1 VHVTTPITATG
12 VVDDRMR
19 MLIPTASRPWPPPE
33 LNPVTF
39 QWRIWDA
46 WWSADVQKLSWV
58 YYNLGANSPVG
69 RAFFATTG
77 EPGLPIPRPGQFRGG
92 LLGSINYSFHGSPVP
107 PGEKRTKMHVPL
119 ASDIAATSADLLF
132 SKPPVV
138 TASNP
143 ANQDA
148 IDALMDDGTHAKLL
162 EAAETCSALGGVY
175 LRVVWDT
182 DVSDQPMIDVV
193 PADAAVPLFSY
204 GKLVGVT
211 FWRIISDDGSEVVRH
226 LETHAPGQNA
236 IFHNVYVGDQTDL
249 GRVYPLTDFP
259 ETAQFA
265 QYLSDGNAITF
276 PDMPSDASTVVYI
289 PNMLPNKI
297 WRDLGPQVAPL
308 GRSDFS
314 GVEPLMDALDET
326 YSSWQRDIRLAKARL
341 IVPQQYL
348 DNIGRGKGAVFD
360 PDRQVYSP
368 ITMMTS
374 SGGTSDIMANQ
385 FAIRV
390 QEHQQTCADYIG
402 RIVQGAG
409 YSGQTFGEYDGGPA
423 MTATEIRARE
433 RKTLITRNKKVL
445 YWRPGLRD
453 ILYGWLAVKN
463 AVFNDKAVTPERP
476 EVDFPDV
483 VLPDQLE
490 LAQTA
495 GALAVADAA
504 SKETLVRMVHPD
516 WSDDEVL
523 TEVRAIYA
531 ETGLNAAGRARITL
545 APPMG
550 STEDIEQEVQDLAAA
565 SALPPAAQ
573 LATPGPADEE

>member
-1 VHVTTPITATG
+1 MNPITY
-12 VVDDRMR
+12 
-19 MLIPTASRPWPPPE
+19 
-33 LNPVTF
+33 

-46 WWSADVQKLSWV
+46 WWSADVTKLQWV

-69 RAFFATTG
+69 RSFFATTG
-77 EPGLPIPRPGQFRGG
+77 ERGLPITRPGQFRGG
-92 LLGSINYSFHGSPVP
+92 LLGSIEYRFHGAPTP
-107 PGEKRTKMHVPL
+107 PGEKRTKLHVPI
-119 ASDIAATSADLLF
+119 ASDIATTSAELLF
-132 SKPPVV
+132 SKPPVI

-143 ANQDA
+143 GNQDA
-148 IDALMDDGTHAKLL
+148 LDGLLDDGFHAKLL
-162 EAAETCSALGGVY
+162 EAAETCAAMGGVY
-175 LRVVWDT
+175 LRTVWDT
-182 DVSDQPMIDVV
+182 DVSDQPMLDVV
-193 PADAAVPLFSY
+193 PADAAVPLFSH
-204 GKLVGVT
+204 GKLLGVT

-236 IFHNVYVGDQTDL
+236 IFHSVYVGDQTDL
-249 GRVYPLTDFP
+249 GRAYPLTDFP

-276 PDMPSDASTVVYI
+276 PDMPFNASTVVYV

-308 GRSDFS
+308 GRSDFT
-314 GVEPLMDALDET
+314 GVEPLMDALDEA
-326 YSSWQRDIRLAKARL
+326 YSSWQRDVRLAKARL

-368 ITMMTS
+368 INMMTS
-374 SGGTSDIMANQ
+374 GGGTQDIMAQQ

-390 QEHQQTCADYIG
+390 AEHQQTCADYVN

-409 YSGQTFGEYDGGPA
+409 YSGQTFGEYDGGQG

-445 YWRPGLRD
+445 YWRPGIRD
-453 ILYGWLAVKN
+453 FLYGWLAVKRSI
-463 AVFNDKAVTPERP
+463 FNDTSVSPERP
-476 EVDFPDV
+476 EAEFPEA

-495 GALAVADAA
+495 SALAMADAA

-516 WSDDEVL
+516 WSDA
-523 TEVRAIYA
+523 EVRNEVRMIYA
-531 ETGLNAAGRARITL
+531 ETGLDLANRARVML
-545 APPMG
+545 ASPMG
-550 STEDIEQEVQDLAAA
+550 STETLSEQVQELADPENAPA
-565 SALPPAAQ
+565 TALLPDSGD
-573 LATPGPADEE
+573 TGDEE

>member
-1 VHVTTPITATG
+1 MSTP

-19 MLIPTASRPWPPPE
+19 MLIPTTNRPWPPPE
-33 LNPVTF
+33 YNPITF
-39 QWRIWDA
+39 QWRLWNA
-46 WWSADVQKLSWV
+46 WWSGDKDQLSWA

-69 RAFFATTG
+69 RSFFATTG

-92 LLGSINYSFHGSPVP
+92 LLGSINYSFHGTPVP
-107 PGEKRTKMHVPL
+107 PGEKRTKLHVPI

-132 SKPPVV
+132 SKPPTI

-143 ANQDA
+143 ANQAALD
-148 IDALMDDGTHAKLL
+148 DLMDDGTHARLL
-162 EAAETCSALGGVY
+162 EAAETCSALGGVF

-182 DVSDQPMIDVV
+182 EVSDKPMLDVV
-193 PADAAVPLFSY
+193 PADAAVPYFSH
-204 GKLVGVT
+204 GKLMGVT

-249 GRVYPLTDFP
+249 GRSYPLTDFP
-259 ETAQFA
+259 ETATFA
-265 QYLSDGNAITF
+265 QYLSSGNAIHF
-276 PDMPSDASTVVYI
+276 PDMDQDASTVVYI

-308 GRSDFS
+308 GRSDYA
-314 GVEPLMDALDET
+314 GVEPLMDSLDEA

-341 IVPQQYL
+341 IVPQQML

-368 ITMMTS
+368 ISMMTS

-385 FAIRV
+385 FVIRW
-390 QEHQQTCADYIG
+390 QEHQQTCQDYIN

-409 YSGQTFGEYDGGPA
+409 YSGQTFGEYDGGQG

-433 RKTLITRNKKVL
+433 RKSLITRNKKVL

-453 ILYGWLAVKN
+453 ILYGWLAVKRS
-463 AVFNDKAVTPERP
+463 VFNDNTVSPERP
-476 EVDFPDV
+476 EAEFPEV

-490 LAQTA
+490 LAQTVSA
-495 GALAVADAA
+495 ISQADAG
-504 SKETLVRMVHPD
+504 SKETLVRMLHPD
-516 WSDDEVL
+516 WSDEEIRN
-523 TEVRAIYA
+523 EVRMIYA
-531 ETGLNAAGRARITL
+531 ETGLDLANRARVML
-545 APPMG
+545 QPPMN
-550 STEDIEQEVQDLAAA
+550 STETIAQEIQELADPESAPSAA
-565 SALPPAAQ
+565 WLE
-573 LATPGPADEE
+573 TGDTDDD

>member
-1 VHVTTPITATG
+1 MTTP

-19 MLIPTASRPWPPPE
+19 MLMPTTSRPWPPPE
-33 LNPVTF
+33 MNPITY

-46 WWSADVQKLSWV
+46 WWSADPAKLQWV
-58 YYNLGANSPVG
+58 HYNLGANSPVG

-77 EPGLPIPRPGQFRGG
+77 ESGLPIPRPGQFRGG
-92 LLGSINYSFHGSPVP
+92 LLGSIAYTFWGAPVP
-107 PGEKRTKMHVPL
+107 PGEKRTKMHVPI

-132 SKPPVV
+132 SKPPTI

-148 IDALMDDGTHAKLL
+148 LDDLMDDGTHAKLL

-175 LRVVWDT
+175 LRTVWDT
-182 DVSDQPMIDVV
+182 DVSDQPMLDVV
-193 PADAAVPLFSY
+193 PADAAVPLFSH

-211 FWRIISDDGSEVVRH
+211 FWRVISDDGAEVVRH

-236 IFHNVYVGDQTDL
+236 IFHSVYVGDQTDL

-276 PDMPSDASTVVYI
+276 PDMPFDASTVVYI
-289 PNMLPNKI
+289 PNMLPNKV
-297 WRDLGPQVAPL
+297 WRDLGPQVTPL

-314 GVEPLMDALDET
+314 GVEPLMDSLDEA

-360 PDRQVYSP
+360 PSREVYSP
-368 ITMMTS
+368 ISMMTS
-374 SGGTSDIMANQ
+374 AGGTSDIMANQ
-385 FAIRV
+385 FVIRW
-390 QEHQQTCADYIG
+390 QEHQQTCQDYVN

-409 YSGQTFGEYDGGPA
+409 YSGQTFGEYDGGQG

-433 RKTLITRNKKVL
+433 RKSLITRNKKVL

-453 ILYGWLAVKN
+453 ILYGWLAVKRS
-463 AVFNDKAVTPERP
+463 VFNDRTVTPERP
-476 EVDFPDV
+476 EAEFPEV

-490 LAQTA
+490 LAQTV
-495 GALAVADAA
+495 GAISQADAG
-504 SKETLVRMVHPD
+504 SKETLVRMLHPD
-516 WSDDEVL
+516 WSDEEIRA
-523 TEVRAIYA
+523 EVRMIYA
-531 ETGLNAAGRARITL
+531 ETGLDLANRARVML
-545 APPMG
+545 SPPMG
-550 STEDIEQEVQDLAAA
+550 STETLSEEIQELADPSTAPSAA
-565 SALPPAAQ
+565 WLQETGSV
-573 LATPGPADEE
+573 EEE

>member
-1 VHVTTPITATG
+1 
-12 VVDDRMR
+12 
-19 MLIPTASRPWPPPE
+19 MLIPTTSRPWPPPE
-33 LNPVTF
+33 YNPITF
-39 QWRIWDA
+39 QWRIWNA
-46 WWSADVQKLSWV
+46 WWSGDRDQLSWV

-69 RAFFATTG
+69 RSFFATTG

-92 LLGSINYSFHGSPVP
+92 LLGSINYSFHGTPVP
-107 PGEKRTKMHVPL
+107 PGEKRTKLHVPI

-132 SKPPVV
+132 SKPPTI

-148 IDALMDDGTHAKLL
+148 LNDLMDNGLHAKLL
-162 EAAETCSALGGVY
+162 EAAETCSALGGVF

-182 DVSDQPMIDVV
+182 EVSDQPMLDVA
-193 PADAAVPLFSY
+193 PADAAVPYFSH
-204 GKLVGVT
+204 GKLMGVT

-249 GRVYPLTDFP
+249 GRIYPLTDFP
-259 ETAQFA
+259 ETATFA
-265 QYLSDGNAITF
+265 QYLSSGNAIHF
-276 PDMPSDASTVVYI
+276 PDMPLDASTVVYV

-314 GVEPLMDALDET
+314 GVESLMDALDEG

-341 IVPQQYL
+341 IVPQQML
-348 DNIGRGKGAVFD
+348 DNIGRGKGAIFD

-368 ITMMTS
+368 ISMMTS

-385 FAIRV
+385 FAIRW
-390 QEHQQTCADYIG
+390 QEHQATCNEYIN

-409 YSGQTFGEYDGGPA
+409 YSGQTFGEYDGQGSA
-423 MTATEIRARE
+423 MTATEVRARE
-433 RKTLITRNKKVL
+433 RKSLITRNKKVL
-445 YWRPGLRD
+445 YWEPGLRD
-453 ILYGWLAVKN
+453 ILYGWLAVKRS
-463 AVFNDKAVTPERP
+463 VFNDTSVTPERP
-476 EVDFPDV
+476 EVEFPEV

-495 GALAVADAA
+495 GALAMADAA
-504 SKETLVRMVHPD
+504 SKETLVRTVHPD
-516 WSDDEVL
+516 WSDE
-523 TEVRAIYA
+523 EVRSEVRMIYA
-531 ETGLNAAGRARITL
+531 ETGLDLANRARVML
-545 APPMG
+545 QPPMN
-550 STEDIEQEVQDLAAA
+550 STESISEEIQELADPENAPA
-565 SALPPAAQ
+565 TAL
-573 LATPGPADEE
+573 LSDSGDVDDEE

>member
-1 VHVTTPITATG
+1 
-12 VVDDRMR
+12 MR
-19 MLIPTASRPWPPPE
+19 MLMPTTNRPWPPPE
-33 LNPVTF
+33 LNPITY

-46 WWSADVQKLSWV
+46 WWAADPVKLQWV
-58 YYNLGANSPVG
+58 HYNLGANSPVG
-69 RAFFATTG
+69 RAYFATSG
-77 EPGLPIPRPGQFRGG
+77 EGGLPIPRPGQFRGG
-92 LLGSINYSFHGSPVP
+92 LLGSVAYTFWGAPTP
-107 PGEKRTKMHVPL
+107 PGEKRTKLHVPI
-119 ASDIAATSADLLF
+119 ASDIASTSAELLF
-132 SKPPVV
+132 SKPPVI

-143 ANQDA
+143 ANQA
-148 IDALMDDGTHAKLL
+148 ALDGLLDDGFHAKLL

-175 LRVVWDT
+175 LRTVWDT
-182 DVSDQPMIDVV
+182 DVSDSPMLDVV
-193 PADAAVPLFSY
+193 PADAAVPLFSH
-204 GKLVGVT
+204 GKLLGVT

-236 IFHNVYVGDQTDL
+236 IFHSVYVGDQTDL
-249 GRVYPLTDFP
+249 GKVYPLTDFP

-276 PDMPSDASTVVYI
+276 PDMPFNASTVVYV

-308 GRSDFS
+308 GRSDFT
-314 GVEPLMDALDET
+314 GVEPFMDALDEV

-368 ITMMTS
+368 LSMMTS
-374 SGGTSDIMANQ
+374 GGAGGTNDIMANQ
-385 FAIRV
+385 FQIRV
-390 QEHQQTCADYIG
+390 AEHQQTCADYVN

-409 YSGQTFGEYDGGPA
+409 YSGQTFGEYDGGSA

-445 YWRPGLRD
+445 YWRPGIRD
-453 ILYGWLAVKN
+453 FLYGWLAVKRS
-463 AVFNDKAVTPERP
+463 VFNDNSVSPERP
-476 EVDFPDV
+476 EAEFPEA

-495 GALAVADAA
+495 GALAMADAA

-516 WSDDEVL
+516 WSDEEVR
-523 TEVRAIYA
+523 TEVSMIYA
-531 ETGLNAAGRARITL
+531 ETGLSLANRARVML
-545 APPMG
+545 SSPMG
-550 STEDIEQEVQDLAAA
+550 STESLSEQVQELADPSEAPSVADLPETG
-565 SALPPAAQ
+565 SVEDL
-573 LATPGPADEE
+573 E

>member
-1 VHVTTPITATG
+1 MTTPITGTG
-12 VVDDRMR
+12 AVDNRMR
-19 MLIPTASRPWPPPE
+19 MLMPTTSRPWPPPE
-33 LNPVTF
+33 FSPITY
-39 QWRIWDA
+39 QYRIWDA
-46 WWSADVQKLSWV
+46 WWSADPVKLQWV
-58 YYNLGANSPVG
+58 FYNLGANSPVG
-69 RAFFATTG
+69 RAYFATTG
-77 EPGLPIPRPGQFRGG
+77 EPGLPMPRPGQFRGG
-92 LLGSINYSFHGSPVP
+92 LLGSVAYTFWGAPTP
-107 PGEKRTKMHVPL
+107 PGEKRSKLHVPI
-119 ASDIAATSADLLF
+119 ASDIAATSADMLF

-138 TASNP
+138 TASNS
-143 ANQDA
+143 ANQE
-148 IDALMDDGTHAKLL
+148 ALDEFMDDGVHAKLL

-175 LRVVWDT
+175 KRVVWDT
-182 DVSDQPMIDVV
+182 DVSDQPMLDVV

-249 GRVYPLTDFP
+249 GRIYPLTDFP

-276 PDMPSDASTVVYI
+276 PDMPKDASTVVYI

-314 GVEPLMDALDET
+314 GVEPLMDALDEA

-368 ITMMTS
+368 ISMMTS
-374 SGGTSDIMANQ
+374 GGGTSDIMANQ
-385 FAIRV
+385 FQIRV
-390 QEHQQTCADYIG
+390 AEHQQTCNDYIN

-409 YSGQTFGEYDGGPA
+409 YSGQTFGEYDGSSSA

-453 ILYGWLAVKN
+453 ILYGWLAVKR
-463 AVFNDKAVTPERP
+463 AVFNDNTVSPERP

-495 GALAVADAA
+495 STLAMADAA

-516 WSDDEVL
+516 WSDQEVR
-523 TEVRAIYA
+523 TEVQMIYA
-531 ETGLNAAGRARITL
+531 ETGLDLANRARVQI

-550 STEDIEQEVQDLAAA
+550 SPETIQQEIQELADPSTAPSAAWLPETGDFEDE
-565 SALPPAAQ
+565 
-573 LATPGPADEE
+573 

>member
-1 VHVTTPITATG
+1 MA
-12 VVDDRMR
+12 
-19 MLIPTASRPWPPPE
+19 MLIPTTNRPWPPPE
-33 LNPVTF
+33 MNPITF
-39 QWRIWDA
+39 QWRIWNA
-46 WWSADVQKLSWV
+46 WWSGDKDQLSWV

-69 RAFFATTG
+69 RSFFATTG

-107 PGEKRTKMHVPL
+107 PGEKRTKMHVPI

-132 SKPPVV
+132 SKPPVI

-148 IDALMDDGTHAKLL
+148 LDEFIDDGFHAKLL
-162 EAAETCSALGGVY
+162 ESAETCSALGGVY
-175 LRVVWDT
+175 LRTVWDT

-193 PADAAVPLFSY
+193 PADTAVPYFSH
-204 GKLVGVT
+204 GKLMGVT

-226 LETHAPGQNA
+226 LETHVPGQNA

-259 ETAQFA
+259 ETASFA
-265 QYLSDGNAITF
+265 QYLSSGNAITF
-276 PDMPSDASTVVYI
+276 PDMPFSASTVVYI
-289 PNMLPNKI
+289 PNMLPNKL

-308 GRSDFS
+308 GRSDFA
-314 GVEPLMDALDET
+314 GVESIMDALDET

-341 IVPQQYL
+341 IVPQQML

-368 ITMMTS
+368 ISMMTS
-374 SGGTSDIMANQ
+374 AGGTGDIMANQ
-385 FAIRV
+385 FQIRW
-390 QEHQQTCADYIG
+390 QEHQATCAEYVN

-409 YSGQTFGEYDGGPA
+409 YSGQTFGEYDGTGSA

-445 YWRPGLRD
+445 YWRPGIRD
-453 ILYGWLAVKN
+453 ILYGWLAVKRSI
-463 AVFNDKAVTPERP
+463 FNDASVTPERP
-476 EVDFPDV
+476 EVEFPEV

-495 GALAVADAA
+495 STLAMADAA

-516 WSDDEVL
+516 WSEE
-523 TEVRAIYA
+523 EVRNEVRMIYA
-531 ETGLNAAGRARITL
+531 ETGLDLANRARVML
-545 APPMG
+545 QPPMN
-550 STEDIEQEVQDLAAA
+550 STETIAQEIQELADPESAPSAA
-565 SALPPAAQ
+565 WLE
-573 LATPGPADEE
+573 TGDTGDEE

>member
-1 VHVTTPITATG
+1 MAI
-12 VVDDRMR
+12 DNRMR
-19 MLIPTASRPWPPPE
+19 MLLPTTSRPWPPPE
-33 LNPVTF
+33 YNPITYQFRV
-39 QWRIWDA
+39 WDA
-46 WWSADVQKLSWV
+46 WWSADPVKLQWV
-58 YYNLGANSPVG
+58 FYNLGANSPVG
-69 RAFFATTG
+69 RAYFATTG

-92 LLGSINYSFHGSPVP
+92 LLGSIAYTFWGAPTP
-107 PGEKRTKMHVPL
+107 PGEKRTKLHVPI
-119 ASDIAATSADLLF
+119 ASDIASTSADLLF
-132 SKPPVV
+132 SKPPTV

-143 ANQDA
+143 ANQAALDQ
-148 IDALMDDGTHAKLL
+148 LMDDGTHAKLL
-162 EAAETCSALGGVY
+162 EAAEMASALGGAY

-182 DVSDQPMIDVV
+182 DVSDEPMLNAV
-193 PADAAVPLFSY
+193 PADSAVPLFSH
-204 GKLVGVT
+204 GKLMGVT
-211 FWRIISDDGSEVVRH
+211 FWRIISDDGTEVVRH

-236 IFHNVYVGDQTDL
+236 IFHQVYVGDQTDL
-249 GRVYPLTDFP
+249 GRIYPLTDFP
-259 ETAQFA
+259 ETANFA
-265 QYLSDGNAITF
+265 QYLSEGNAITF
-276 PDMPSDASTVVYI
+276 PDMPKNASTVVYI

-314 GVEPLMDALDET
+314 GVEPLMDALDEA

-368 ITMMTS
+368 VSMMTS

-385 FAIRV
+385 FQIRV
-390 QEHQQTCADYIG
+390 QEHQQTCNDYIN

-453 ILYGWLAVKN
+453 ILYGYLAVKQSI
-463 AVFNDKAVTPERP
+463 FNDKSVTPERP
-476 EVDFPDV
+476 EVEFPEV

-495 GALAVADAA
+495 MALSQADAA
-504 SKETLVRMVHPD
+504 SKETLVKMIHPD
-516 WSDDEVL
+516 WSDEEVK
-523 TEVRAIYA
+523 TEVRMIYA
-531 ETGLNAAGRARITL
+531 ETGLDLANRARVSL

-550 STEDIEQEVQDLAAA
+550 STESLADEVQELADASRPPTAAA
-565 SALPPAAQ
+565 LQ
-573 LATPGPADEE
+573 ETGPIDEE

>member
-1 VHVTTPITATG
+1 MPTTNQ
-12 VVDDRMR
+12 
-19 MLIPTASRPWPPPE
+19 SWPPPE
-33 LNPVTF
+33 LNPVTY
-39 QWRIWDA
+39 QYRQWDA
-46 WWSADVQKLSWV
+46 WWSADPTKLQWC

-69 RAFFATTG
+69 RAYFATTG
-77 EPGLPIPRPGQFRGG
+77 EGGLPVPRPGQFRGG
-92 LLGSINYSFHGSPVP
+92 LLGSVSYTFWGAPTP
-107 PGEKRTKMHVPL
+107 PGEKRTKLHVPI
-119 ASDIAATSADLLF
+119 ASDIASTSAELLF
-132 SKPPVV
+132 SKPPVI

-148 IDALMDDGTHAKLL
+148 LDGLLDDGFHAKLL

-175 LRVVWDT
+175 LRTAWDT
-182 DVSDQPMIDVV
+182 DVSDQPMLDVV
-193 PADAAVPLFSY
+193 PADAAVPLFSH
-204 GKLVGVT
+204 GKLLGVT

-276 PDMPSDASTVVYI
+276 PDMPQAASTVVYV

-297 WRDLGPQVAPL
+297 WRDLGPSLAPL
-308 GRSDFS
+308 GRSDFT
-314 GVEPLMDALDET
+314 GVTPLMDALDET

-368 ITMMTS
+368 LSMMTS
-374 SGGTSDIMANQ
+374 GGGAADIVAQQ
-385 FAIRV
+385 FQIRV
-390 QEHQQTCADYIG
+390 AEHQQTCADYVN

-409 YSGQTFGEYDGGPA
+409 YSGQTFGEYDGGQG

-445 YWRPGLRD
+445 YWRPGIRD
-453 ILYGWLAVKN
+453 FLYGWLAVKRSI
-463 AVFNDKAVTPERP
+463 FNDTSVSPERP
-476 EVDFPDV
+476 EAEFPEA

-495 GALAVADAA
+495 NALATADAA

-516 WSDDEVL
+516 WSDQQVHDEV
-523 TEVRAIYA
+523 RMIYA
-531 ETGLNAAGRARITL
+531 ETGLDLANRARVML
-545 APPMG
+545 QPPMN
-550 STEDIEQEVQDLAAA
+550 STESISQEIQELADPENAPAAA
-565 SALPPAAQ
+565 LLPDNGD
-573 LATPGPADEE
+573 TGDEE

>member
-1 VHVTTPITATG
+1 MSTP

-19 MLIPTASRPWPPPE
+19 MLVPTTNRAWPPPE
-33 LNPVTF
+33 YNPITF
-39 QWRIWDA
+39 QWRIWNA
-46 WWSADVQKLSWV
+46 WWSGDKDQLSWV

-69 RAFFATTG
+69 RSFFATTG

-107 PGEKRTKMHVPL
+107 PGEKRTKLHVPI

-132 SKPPVV
+132 SKPPVI

-148 IDALMDDGTHAKLL
+148 LDDLMGNGLHAKLL
-162 EAAETCSALGGVY
+162 EAAESCSALGGVY
-175 LRVVWDT
+175 LRTVWDT
-182 DVSDQPMIDVV
+182 DVSDQPMINVV
-193 PADAAVPLFSY
+193 DADTAVPYFSH
-204 GKLVGVT
+204 GKLMGVT
-211 FWRIISDDGSEVVRH
+211 FWRIISDDGSDVVRH
-226 LETHAPGQNA
+226 LETHIPGQNA
-236 IFHNVYVGDQTDL
+236 ILHNVYVGDQTDL
-249 GRVYPLTDFP
+249 GRIYPLTDFP
-259 ETAQFA
+259 ETATFA
-265 QYLSDGNAITF
+265 QYLSDGNAVTF
-276 PDMPSDASTVVYI
+276 PDMPFSASTVVYV

-314 GVEPLMDALDET
+314 GVESLMDALDET
-326 YSSWQRDIRLAKARL
+326 YSSWQRDVRLAKARL

-368 ITMMTS
+368 ISMMTS
-374 SGGTSDIMANQ
+374 GGGTSDIMANQ
-385 FAIRV
+385 FQIRV
-390 QEHQQTCADYIG
+390 NEHQQTCADYVN

-409 YSGQTFGEYDGGPA
+409 YSGQTFGEYDGGQG

-445 YWRPGLRD
+445 YWKPGLRD
-453 ILYGWLAVKN
+453 ILYGWLAVKRS
-463 AVFNDKAVTPERP
+463 VFNDASVTPERP
-476 EVDFPDV
+476 EVDFPEV

-495 GALAVADAA
+495 SALAMADAA

-516 WSDDEVL
+516 WSDAEVR
-523 TEVRAIYA
+523 TEVRMIYA
-531 ETGLNAAGRARITL
+531 ETGLDLANRARVML
-545 APPMG
+545 APPMN
-550 STEDIEQEVQDLAAA
+550 STESISDEIQELADPENAPAAA
-565 SALPPAAQ
+565 MLPDSGD
-573 LATPGPADEE
+573 TGDEE

>member
-1 VHVTTPITATG
+1 MPI
-12 VVDDRMR
+12 
-19 MLIPTASRPWPPPE
+19 
-33 LNPVTF
+33 
-39 QWRIWDA
+39 
-46 WWSADVQKLSWV
+46 
-58 YYNLGANSPVG
+58 
-69 RAFFATTG
+69 
-77 EPGLPIPRPGQFRGG
+77 
-92 LLGSINYSFHGSPVP
+92 
-107 PGEKRTKMHVPL
+107 
-119 ASDIAATSADLLF
+119 ASDIATTSAELLF
-132 SKPPVV
+132 SKPPVI

-148 IDALMDDGTHAKLL
+148 LDGLLDDNFHAKLL
-162 EAAETCSALGGVY
+162 EAAETCAAMGGVY
-175 LRVVWDT
+175 LRTAWDT
-182 DVSDQPMIDVV
+182 DVSDQPMLDVV
-193 PADAAVPLFSY
+193 PADAAVPLFSH
-204 GKLVGVT
+204 GKLLGVT

-236 IFHNVYVGDQTDL
+236 IFHSVYVGDQTDL
-249 GRVYPLTDFP
+249 GRAYPLTDFP

-265 QYLSDGNAITF
+265 QYLSDGNAIVF
-276 PDMPSDASTVVYI
+276 PDMPQNASTVVYV

-308 GRSDFS
+308 GRSDFT

-326 YSSWQRDIRLAKARL
+326 YSSWQRDVRLAKARL

-368 ITMMTS
+368 INMMTS
-374 SGGTSDIMANQ
+374 GGGTQDIMAQQ

-390 QEHQQTCADYIG
+390 AEHQQTCADYVN

-409 YSGQTFGEYDGGPA
+409 YSGQTFGEYDGGQG

-445 YWRPGLRD
+445 YWRPGIRD
-453 ILYGWLAVKN
+453 FLYGWLAVKRSI
-463 AVFNDKAVTPERP
+463 FNDASVSPERP
-476 EVDFPDV
+476 EAEFPEA

-495 GALAVADAA
+495 SALAMADAA

-516 WSDDEVL
+516 WSDA
-523 TEVRAIYA
+523 EVRAEVRMIYA
-531 ETGLNAAGRARITL
+531 ETGLDLANRARVML
-545 APPMG
+545 QPPMN
-550 STEDIEQEVQDLAAA
+550 STESISQEIQELADPENAPAAA
-565 SALPPAAQ
+565 MLPDSGD
-573 LATPGPADEE
+573 TGDEE

>member
-1 VHVTTPITATG
+1 MTTPA
-12 VVDDRMR
+12 VDDRMR
-19 MLIPTASRPWPPPE
+19 MLLPTTNRPWPPPE
-33 LNPVTF
+33 MNPISF

-46 WWSADVQKLSWV
+46 WWSADVMKLQWV
-58 YYNLGANSPVG
+58 YYNLGSNSPVG
-69 RAFFATTG
+69 RAFFSTTG
-77 EPGLPIPRPGQFRGG
+77 EAGLPIPRPGQFRGG
-92 LLGSINYSFHGSPVP
+92 LLGSISYSFHGAPTP
-107 PGEKRTKMHVPL
+107 PGEKRTKLHVPI

-138 TASNP
+138 TASSE
-143 ANQDA
+143 ANQAALDQ
-148 IDALMDDGTHAKLL
+148 LMDDGLHATFLQG
-162 EAAETCSALGGVY
+162 AETASALGGVY
-175 LRVVWDT
+175 LRVAWDT
-182 DVSDQPMIDVV
+182 DLSDQPWLDVV
-193 PADAAVPLFSY
+193 PADAAVPLFSH
-204 GKLVGVT
+204 GKLLGVT
-211 FWRIISDDGSEVVRH
+211 FWRIISDDGAEVVRH
-226 LETHAPGQNA
+226 LETHALGQNA
-236 IFHNVYVGDQTDL
+236 IYHQVYVGDQTDL

-265 QYLSDGNAITF
+265 QYLSEGNAIHF
-276 PDMPSDASTVVYI
+276 PDMPQNASTVVYI

-297 WRDLGPQVAPL
+297 WRDLGPSVAPM

-360 PDRQVYSP
+360 PSREVYSP
-368 ITMMTS
+368 VSMMTS
-374 SGGTSDIMANQ
+374 AGGTSDIMANQ
-385 FAIRV
+385 FQIRV
-390 QEHQQTCADYIG
+390 KEHQDTCADYIN

-409 YSGQTFGEYDGGPA
+409 YSGQTFGEYDGGSA

-445 YWRPGLRD
+445 YWRPGIRD
-453 ILYGWLAVKN
+453 ILYGWLAVKRTI
-463 AVFNDKAVTPERP
+463 FNDTTITPERP

-495 GALAVADAA
+495 GALSAADAA

-516 WSDDEVL
+516 WSDDEVK
-523 TEVRAIYA
+523 TEVRMIYA
-531 ETGLNAAGRARITL
+531 ETGLDLANRARVSL

-550 STEDIEQEVQDLAAA
+550 STETLADEVQELADA
-565 SALPPAAQ
+565 SKPPTAAQ
-573 LATPGPADEE
+573 LQETGPIDEE